1 MRTQRTHQRLGL
13 SQSRLSLAP
22 LALAW
27 RHCISGTLEGG
38 RLIKQVFAIARIAQ
52 LLGGL
57 GELLGALAVDC
68 SAADREGL
76 GHAVFSAGR
85 ISNI

>member
-13 SQSRLSLAP
+13 SRANFCSLRW
-22 LALAW
+22 LWSW

-68 SAADREGL
+68 SAADRESL
-76 GHAVFSAGR
+76 GPSR
-85 ISNI
+85 I

>member
-22 LALAW
+22 LALELAPLHQ
-27 RHCISGTLEGG
+27 RHAGRR